1 MQADLQNRVAVLN
14 VLNFLERIGPDVHD
28 VDELLH
34 SIRAENDRVELYGQ
48 QHLNELLEISA
59 YQWQLEQVEMKLKA
73 PSLITI
79 SFLPEGETLPQP
91 DSEEAKIE
99 TILLQMIMG
108 FIRDKNS
115 GSFENGILLKKK
127 TD

>member
-14 VLNFLERIGPDVHD
+14 ILQFLDQIRPHVHD
-28 VDELLH
+28 IEELLQA
-34 SIRAENDRVELYGQ
+34 IRIENDRVEIYGQ

-79 SFLPEGETLPQP
+79 SFLPEGKSLTEPE
-91 DSEEAKIE
+91 SEETKIE
-99 TILLQMIMG
+99 MVLLKMIMG
-108 FIRDKNS
+108 FIRDKS
-115 GSFENGILLKKK
+115 TGSFENGIILKKK
-127 TD
+127 TN